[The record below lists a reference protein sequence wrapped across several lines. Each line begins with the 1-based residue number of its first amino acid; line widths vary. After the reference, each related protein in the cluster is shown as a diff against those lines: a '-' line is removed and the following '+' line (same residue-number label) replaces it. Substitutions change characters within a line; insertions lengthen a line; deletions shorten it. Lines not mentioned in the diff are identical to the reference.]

1 MEGPPSN
8 QQKSINLYLWYLK
21 TVFSQI
27 LEYILGYKYNLL
39 MKCRVNFEK
48 IVAVY
53 SLPWIKKGT
62 FCKVMSIA

>member
-8 QQKSINLYLWYLK
+8 QQKSINLYLWY
-21 TVFSQI
+21 QI
-27 LEYILGYKYNLL
+27 LDYILGYKYNLL

-53 SLPWIKKGT
+53 SLP
-62 FCKVMSIA
+62 